1 MSVEKKAESA
11 LLVKLSTPAMV
22 GEGRVCQEDSRLN
35 IYPVLL
41 GNWHFQKRG
50 SEESHYNNAPAMVGV
65 SVCREAP
72 GNISLQAAAVTL
84 YHEGIS
90 TKESREVEMSNEH
103 PSASVRHF

>member
-1 MSVEKKAESA
+1 MSVEKKAESG

-22 GEGRVCQEDSRLN
+22 GEGRVCQEDSCLN
-35 IYPVLL
+35 IYPALL

-72 GNISLQAAAVTL
+72 GNISLQAVTL
-84 YHEGIS
+84 HHGGIPTEEG
-90 TKESREVEMSNEH
+90 EVEMSNAH
-103 PSASVRHF
+103 